1 VTGIGEPL
9 KGVFW
14 RRGASSVLV
23 GGCDR
28 SALKKEWSWK
38 KVVGISF
45 ISQWQIWLSDN
56 SRFIEL

>member
-1 VTGIGEPL
+1 L